1 MPTIFGVLRKGPR
14 LQIHP
19 LGATLTG
26 MKTLFGKHAVI
37 TGGGR
42 GIGFAIARRL
52 LEKGCSVSLW
62 DLDLKT
68 LEEAKKTLT
77 TFASRLSFPGIYPKV
92 LTRVCDVASA
102 TQVREAAEKDLFEFG
117 EVEILINN
125 AGYLAPGNFL
135 DQSPE
140 EWIKTIEV
148 NVHALIYTIRQFLPR
163 MYQRNEGHV
172 VNISSAA
179 GLLGVP
185 GLAVYSAS
193 KWAVWGLTEALRQE
207 AWNLGKRGVQFSSIH
222 PSYVATGLFAGAKL
236 KGLGGWIVPRVSSH
250 DVVAK
255 AVVVDA
261 LERGRHCPKRPRSV
275 RSALIFRALLPD
287 FLFQHLLRLLGVHA
301 SMSTWKGYSHDSKQ

>member
-1 MPTIFGVLRKGPR
+1 MEKL
-14 LQIHP
+14 
-19 LGATLTG
+19 A
-26 MKTLFGKHAVI
+26 GKHAVV
-37 TGGGR
+37 TGGAR
-42 GIGFAIARRL
+42 GIGFAIASRL
-52 LEKGCSVSLW
+52 LEKGCSVSIW
-62 DLDLKT
+62 DLDSRS
-68 LEEAKKTLT
+68 LEEARDRLEA
-77 TFASRLSFPGIYPKV
+77 FVSRLSFSGTTPRI
-92 LTRVCDVASA
+92 LTRICDVTSPAE
-102 TQVREAAEKDLFEFG
+102 VHEAAQKDLADFG

-135 DQSPE
+135 DQPPDR
-140 EWIKTIEV
+140 WIKTLEV
-148 NVHALIYTIRQFLPR
+148 NVHGLIHTIYEFLPR
-163 MYQRNEGHV
+163 MYQRDQGHI

-207 AWNLGKRGVQFSSIH
+207 AWNLGKRGVRFSSIH

-236 KGLGGWIVPRVSSH
+236 KGLGALIVPRLSSH

-261 LERGRHCPKRPRSV
+261 LEKGRHCPKRPRSV
-275 RSALIFRALLPD
+275 RSALVFRALLPD

-301 SMSTWKGYSHDSKQ
+301 SMSTWKGYSHDSSKP

>member
-1 MPTIFGVLRKGPR
+1 MN
-14 LQIHP
+14 
-19 LGATLTG
+19 TL
-26 MKTLFGKHAVI
+26 LEKHAVV
-37 TGGGR
+37 TGGAR
-42 GIGFAIARRL
+42 GIGFAIAKRL

-62 DLDLKT
+62 DLDPRA
-68 LEEAKKTLT
+68 LEEANESLKTFT
-77 TFASRLSFPGIYPKV
+77 SRLSFPGTSPKIF
-92 LTRVCDVASA
+92 TRTCDVTSPI
-102 TQVREAAEKDLFEFG
+102 QVEETAQKDLADFG
-117 EVEILINN
+117 AVEILINN

-135 DQSPE
+135 DQPPE
-140 EWIKTIEV
+140 EWIKTLEV
-148 NVHALIYTIRQFLPR
+148 NIHGLIYTIYQFLPR
-163 MYQRNEGHV
+163 MYQRNEGHI

-207 AWNLGKRGVQFSSIH
+207 AWNLGKRGVRFSSIH

-236 KGLGGWIVPRVSSH
+236 KGLGGWIVPRIPSH
-250 DVVAK
+250 DVVAR

-261 LERGRHCPKRPRSV
+261 LEKGRHCPKRPRSV

-301 SMSTWKGYSHDSKQ
+301 SMSTWKGYSHESKPYEPKQ

>member
-1 MPTIFGVLRKGPR
+1 MN
-14 LQIHP
+14 
-19 LGATLTG
+19 TL
-26 MKTLFGKHAVI
+26 LEKHAVV
-37 TGGGR
+37 TGGAR
-42 GIGFAIARRL
+42 GIGFAIAKRL

-62 DLDLKT
+62 DLDPRA
-68 LEEAKKTLT
+68 LEEANESLKTFT
-77 TFASRLSFPGIYPKV
+77 SRLSFPGTSPKI
-92 LTRVCDVASA
+92 LTRTCDVTSP
-102 TQVREAAEKDLFEFG
+102 TQVEETAQKDLADFG
-117 EVEILINN
+117 AVEILINN

-135 DQSPE
+135 DQPPE
-140 EWIKTIEV
+140 EWIKTLEV
-148 NVHALIYTIRQFLPR
+148 NIHGLIYTIYQFLPR
-163 MYQRNEGHV
+163 MYQRNEGHI

-207 AWNLGKRGVQFSSIH
+207 AWNLGKRGVRFSSIH

-236 KGLGGWIVPRVSSH
+236 KGLGGWIVPRIPSH
-250 DVVAK
+250 DVVAR

-261 LERGRHCPKRPRSV
+261 LEKGRHCPKRPRSV

-301 SMSTWKGYSHDSKQ
+301 SMSTWKGYSHESKPHEPKQ

>member
-1 MPTIFGVLRKGPR
+1 
-14 LQIHP
+14 LQIRP
-19 LGATLTG
+19 WGATLAC
-26 MKTLFGKHAVI
+26 MKTLLGKYAVV
-37 TGGGR
+37 TGGAR

-62 DLDLKT
+62 DLDPKA
-68 LEEAKKTLT
+68 LEEAKESLKTFT
-77 TFASRLSFPGIYPKV
+77 SRLSFPGISPQV
-92 LTRVCDVASA
+92 LIRPCDVTSA
-102 TQVREAAEKDLFEFG
+102 VQVKETAQMDLADFG
-117 EVEILINN
+117 TVEILINN

-135 DQSPE
+135 DQPPE
-140 EWIKTIEV
+140 VWIKTLEV
-148 NVHALIYTIRQFLPR
+148 NVHGLIYTIHQFLPR
-163 MYQRNEGHV
+163 MYQKNEGHI

-207 AWNLGKRGVQFSSIH
+207 AWNLGKRGVRFSSIH

-236 KGLGGWIVPRVSSH
+236 KGLGGWIVPRISSH
-250 DVVAK
+250 DVVAR

-261 LERGRHCPKRPRSV
+261 LEKGRHCPKRPRSV

-301 SMSTWKGYSHDSKQ
+301 SMSTWKGYSHESNTHESKQ

>member
-1 MPTIFGVLRKGPR
+1 
-14 LQIHP
+14 
-19 LGATLTG
+19 
-26 MKTLFGKHAVI
+26 MKTLVGKHAVI
-37 TGGGR
+37 TGGAR
-42 GIGFAIARRL
+42 GIGFAIAKRL

-62 DLDLKT
+62 DLDPQA
-68 LEEAKKTLT
+68 LEEAKESLT
-77 TFASRLSFPGIYPKV
+77 TFTSRLSFSGPSPQV
-92 LTRVCDVASA
+92 LTRTCDVTSA
-102 TQVREAAEKDLFEFG
+102 AQVQEAAQLDLAEFG

-135 DQSPE
+135 DQPPE
-140 EWIKTIEV
+140 KWIKTLEV
-148 NVHALIYTIRQFLPR
+148 NVHALIYTIHQFLPR
-163 MYQRNEGHV
+163 MYQRNEGHI

-207 AWNLGKRGVQFSSIH
+207 AWNLGKRGVKFSSIH

-236 KGLGGWIVPRVSSH
+236 KGLGGWIVPRISSH
-250 DVVAK
+250 DVVAR

-261 LERGRHCPKRPRSV
+261 LEKGRHCPKRPRSV

-301 SMSTWKGYSHDSKQ
+301 SMSTWKGYSHESNTYESKQ

>member
-1 MPTIFGVLRKGPR
+1 
-14 LQIHP
+14 
-19 LGATLTG
+19 
-26 MKTLFGKHAVI
+26 MKTLVGKHAVI
-37 TGGGR
+37 TGGAR
-42 GIGFAIARRL
+42 GIGFAIAKRL

-62 DLDLKT
+62 DLDPQA
-68 LEEAKKTLT
+68 LEEAKESLT
-77 TFASRLSFPGIYPKV
+77 TFTSRLSFSGPSPQV
-92 LTRVCDVASA
+92 LSRTCDVTSA
-102 TQVREAAEKDLFEFG
+102 AQVQEAAQLDLAEFG

-135 DQSPE
+135 DQPPE
-140 EWIKTIEV
+140 KWIKTLEV
-148 NVHALIYTIRQFLPR
+148 NVHALIYTIHQFLPR
-163 MYQRNEGHV
+163 MYQRNEGHI

-207 AWNLGKRGVQFSSIH
+207 AWNLGKRGVKFSSIH

-236 KGLGGWIVPRVSSH
+236 KGLGGWIVPRISSH
-250 DVVAK
+250 DVVAR

-261 LERGRHCPKRPRSV
+261 LEKGRHCPKRPRSV

-301 SMSTWKGYSHDSKQ
+301 SMSTWKGYSHDSKGYVRTSSNG